1 MIPFQ
6 VFIMIW
12 NLPQKLIKFRF
23 IITSNMICEN
33 LCRWIINYY
42 IVKRVEHGITFR
54 RNWQKKLCQ
63 QLFWIIWSNYF
74 SYHHIDFFFCESV
87 FWRYLLLMST
97 ARANNSLFKSE
108 TAPFSQKSWAKEGSK
123 MNTCKKELKETK
135 CFWVFLPNIHQ
146 NIKKYVHLQKSMII
160 IILNATIHRNIGTI
174 LNLWIKLKSS
184 IMIFPM
190 GEIQDKLGLVDIT
203 HSMRSVSIYNS
214 SKRRIIC
221 NCVCFYIYV

>member
-12 NLPQKLIKFRF
+12 NLPQKLIKFLF

-74 SYHHIDFFFCESV
+74 SYHHIDFFSV
-87 FWRYLLLMST
+87 KVFSGDIYCLCPQREQIIVFSKVKLLHLV
-97 ARANNSLFKSE
+97 RNHE
-108 TAPFSQKSWAKEGSK
+108 QKRV
-123 MNTCKKELKETK
+123 LK
-135 CFWVFLPNIHQ
+135 
-146 NIKKYVHLQKSMII
+146 
-160 IILNATIHRNIGTI
+160 
-174 LNLWIKLKSS
+174 WIS
-184 IMIFPM
+184 
-190 GEIQDKLGLVDIT
+190 VN
-203 HSMRSVSIYNS
+203 RS
-214 SKRRIIC
+214 
-221 NCVCFYIYV
+221 